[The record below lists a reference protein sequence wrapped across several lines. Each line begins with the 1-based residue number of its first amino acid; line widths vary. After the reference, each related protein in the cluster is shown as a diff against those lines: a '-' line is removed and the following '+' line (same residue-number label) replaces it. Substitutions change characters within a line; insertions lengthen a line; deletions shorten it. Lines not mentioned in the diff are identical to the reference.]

1 MERSLGLTRI
11 IINTKKGNAKQTE
24 IRWGMCTKML
34 GDTKWR
40 AYDIVSL
47 SSGLNA
53 SEDVQQ
59 DVLTAKDVGRQKPA
73 AFIEEILKRNKG
85 LFYDSIKN
93 NNLKTFTFLNL
104 KKTLKIKDK
113 DVIIRGDRD
122 LFGKILILQ
131 HWVKSIHIRS
141 YFWSAFSCIRTEYGD
156 LLRKSPY
163 SV

>member
-11 IINTKKGNAKQTE
+11 IINTKRGNAKQTE

-131 HWVKSIHIRS
+131 HCVKSIHIRS

>member
-1 MERSLGLTRI
+1 M
-11 IINTKKGNAKQTE
+11 
-24 IRWGMCTKML
+24 
-34 GDTKWR
+34 
-40 AYDIVSL
+40 

-59 DVLTAKDVGRQKPA
+59 DVLTAKDAGRQKPA

-122 LFGKILILQ
+122 FVWKNIDTATLREKYPYTELFLVRIFL
-131 HWVKSIHIRS
+131 
-141 YFWSAFSCIRTEYGD
+141 
-156 LLRKSPY
+156 Y
-163 SV
+163 SD

>member
-1 MERSLGLTRI
+1 
-11 IINTKKGNAKQTE
+11 
-24 IRWGMCTKML
+24 ML

-122 LFGKILILQ
+122 FVWKNIDTATLREKYPYTELFLVRIFL
-131 HWVKSIHIRS
+131 
-141 YFWSAFSCIRTEYGD
+141 
-156 LLRKSPY
+156 Y
-163 SV
+163 SDWIWRFTP

>member
-1 MERSLGLTRI
+1 
-11 IINTKKGNAKQTE
+11 
-24 IRWGMCTKML
+24 ML

-131 HWVKSIHIRS
+131 HCVKSIHIRS

-156 LLRKSPY
+156 LLRKSSY

>member
-1 MERSLGLTRI
+1 M
-11 IINTKKGNAKQTE
+11 
-24 IRWGMCTKML
+24 
-34 GDTKWR
+34 
-40 AYDIVSL
+40 

-59 DVLTAKDVGRQKPA
+59 DVLTAKDVGQQKAA

-85 LFYDSIKN
+85 LFYDSIKK

-104 KKTLKIKDK
+104 KKTLKIKDN
-113 DVIIRGDRD
+113 DVIIRSDRD

-131 HWVKSIHIRS
+131 HRVKSIQIRS
-141 YFWSAFSCIRTEYGD
+141 FFWSAFSCIRTEYGD
-156 LLRKSPY
+156 LVRKSPY

>member
-1 MERSLGLTRI
+1 
-11 IINTKKGNAKQTE
+11 
-24 IRWGMCTKML
+24 ML

-122 LFGKILILQ
+122 LFGKI
-131 HWVKSIHIRS
+131 
-141 YFWSAFSCIRTEYGD
+141 
-156 LLRKSPY
+156 
-163 SV
+163 

>member
-1 MERSLGLTRI
+1 
-11 IINTKKGNAKQTE
+11 
-24 IRWGMCTKML
+24 ML

-59 DVLTAKDVGRQKPA
+59 DVLTAKDAGRQKPA

-131 HWVKSIHIRS
+131 HCVKSIHIRS